1 MAVVLRKRWLKSA
14 KLMEVRAAAADQAG
28 LKLEM
33 ILEVSD
39 LTVSRRGA
47 TMVEDLSFSFL
58 G

>member
-1 MAVVLRKRWLKSA
+1 
-14 KLMEVRAAAADQAG
+14 MEVRAAAADQAG